1 MNLTFDYTKEPSRD
15 VLCIDVKSFYASV
28 ECVERGLD
36 PLKTMLVVMSNSEN
50 SGGLV
55 LAASPM
61 AKKVLGISN
70 VTRKNEVPDHPN
82 LIIVS
87 PRMKLY
93 MKKNQEINNLYKRF
107 VSDEDHSVFSVDE
120 SFLDVTASLTYFK
133 CDTAYKLAK
142 IIQRVIY
149 NHMGLYVTIGIGENP
164 LLAKLALDN
173 EAKNAPGFVAE
184 WRYEDVPKKV
194 WPISP
199 LTEFCGIGNRM
210 AACLKK
216 LGIRSIYDLAHI
228 EPYML
233 KERFGIMGLQLYA
246 HSWGIDRSFLGQ
258 KAGRPTEK
266 SFGNSQVLPKD
277 YANKEQIKLVLKE
290 LSDQVASRLRMASCQ
305 TTCVSLFV
313 GYSKGQTDKYG
324 QTGWRRQMKVEPS
337 NNTKVL
343 TEHVLRL
350 FEENYAPGVD
360 VRNLGVSYGRLVWNK
375 NLQLDLFSVPEE
387 QIHETDMYFLI
398 DKIRQKFG
406 FKALIHASSLM
417 EGATAI
423 SRASLVGGHAGGTV
437 GLGTT
442 K

>member
-1 MNLTFDYTKEPSRD
+1 
-15 VLCIDVKSFYASV
+15 
-28 ECVERGLD
+28 
-36 PLKTMLVVMSNSEN
+36 
-50 SGGLV
+50 
-55 LAASPM
+55 
-61 AKKVLGISN
+61 
-70 VTRKNEVPDHPN
+70 
-82 LIIVS
+82 
-87 PRMKLY
+87 
-93 MKKNQEINNLYKRF
+93 
-107 VSDEDHSVFSVDE
+107 
-120 SFLDVTASLTYFK
+120 
-133 CDTAYKLAK
+133 
-142 IIQRVIY
+142 
-149 NHMGLYVTIGIGENP
+149 
-164 LLAKLALDN
+164 
-173 EAKNAPGFVAE
+173 
-184 WRYEDVPKKV
+184 
-194 WPISP
+194 
-199 LTEFCGIGNRM
+199 
-210 AACLKK
+210 
-216 LGIRSIYDLAHI
+216 
-228 EPYML
+228 
-233 KERFGIMGLQLYA
+233 
-246 HSWGIDRSFLGQ
+246 GQ

-350 FEENYAPGVD
+350 FEENYSPGVD

>member
-1 MNLTFDYTKEPSRD
+1 
-15 VLCIDVKSFYASV
+15 
-28 ECVERGLD
+28 
-36 PLKTMLVVMSNSEN
+36 
-50 SGGLV
+50 
-55 LAASPM
+55 
-61 AKKVLGISN
+61 
-70 VTRKNEVPDHPN
+70 
-82 LIIVS
+82 
-87 PRMKLY
+87 
-93 MKKNQEINNLYKRF
+93 KKNQEINNLYKRF

-210 AACLKK
+210 AARLKK